1 MRGVLCSCETWAFE
15 TDLRCVHTNMG
26 AELTGDE
33 VSDLVRVIRDA
44 GLYIGD
50 EGCGYDDN
58 KEL

>member
-1 MRGVLCSCETWAFE
+1 MRGVLCLCETWAFE
-15 TDLRCVHTNMG
+15 ADLRCVHTNMG

-33 VSDLVRVIRDA
+33 VSDFVRVIRDA
-44 GLYIGD
+44 GLYIGG